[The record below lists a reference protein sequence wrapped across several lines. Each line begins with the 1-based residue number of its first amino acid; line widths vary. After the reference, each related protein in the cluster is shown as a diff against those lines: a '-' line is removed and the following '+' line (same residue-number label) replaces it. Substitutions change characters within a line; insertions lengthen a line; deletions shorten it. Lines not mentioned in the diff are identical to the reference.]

1 MNVLSL
7 LIACGPKPVL
17 ESDNPPPPAQLNEVV
32 LEDGLIEQQIDI
44 NGDGT
49 ADVFNHYRIREGAS
63 RLLVYKKVD
72 LNWDGKPDVQTWFDV
87 TGEIEKEAL
96 DGDFDGI
103 AEWVD
108 HYKNSTIV
116 MSEVDTN
123 FDGVYDLFRYY
134 EKQKLK
140 RKEQDTDGDGNI
152 DFWQY
157 FGNDGT
163 VTKTGQDIDG
173 DGEMDIRND

>member
-1 MNVLSL
+1 
-7 LIACGPKPVL
+7 
-17 ESDNPPPPAQLNEVV
+17 
-32 LEDGLIEQQIDI
+32 
-44 NGDGT
+44 
-49 ADVFNHYRIREGAS
+49 
-63 RLLVYKKVD
+63 
-72 LNWDGKPDVQTWFDV
+72 
-87 TGEIEKEAL
+87 
-96 DGDFDGI
+96 
-103 AEWVD
+103 
-108 HYKNSTIV
+108 

-152 DFWQY
+152 DFWQF
-157 FGNDGT
+157 FGKDGT